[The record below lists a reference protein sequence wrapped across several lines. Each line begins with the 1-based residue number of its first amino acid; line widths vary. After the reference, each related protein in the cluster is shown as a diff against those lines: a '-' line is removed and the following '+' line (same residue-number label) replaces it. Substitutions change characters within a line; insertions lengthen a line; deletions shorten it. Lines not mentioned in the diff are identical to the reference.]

1 MTRLSEHDIAQLMTA
16 ATEGLAGHPDPGP
29 RALAGLHRRR
39 QRRTAAAMVAVAVS
53 ALAVLSVTSTGP
65 RPSPG
70 ALTSA
75 PAADPVRSSPYWR
88 VRFTSTVRVPGRPDE
103 VATFEQWLGH
113 GRPGLQRT
121 SSGSQVL
128 DPYRDTIAAP
138 QLAGKALT
146 RDSVGGLRWDDMWSL
161 PRTGPGLADW
171 WTSHLPAD
179 ALAGET
185 DPVVRIDDLE
195 EFALDLLH
203 QPGPTDLHR
212 AAVALI
218 RAQPGVTATTG
229 RDILGRAADVIV
241 TTGRGHTRHLF
252 LQRGTAVELQL
263 DTAFAPAPHPVS
275 VPGGQRPDAISLDR
289 SVYTALGPADHIG

>member
-1 MTRLSEHDIAQLMTA
+1 MTPPSEHNIAQLMA
-16 ATEGLAGHPDPGP
+16 GATERLAGHPDPGP
-29 RALAGLHRRR
+29 MALAGLHRRR
-39 QRRTAAAMVAVAVS
+39 QRRTAASMVAVAVT

-75 PAADPVRSSPYWR
+75 PAADPVLSSPYWR
-88 VRFTSTVRVPGRPDE
+88 VRFTNTVRVPGLPDD
-103 VATFEQWLGH
+103 VTTFEQWLGH
-113 GRPGLQRT
+113 GHPGLQRT

-128 DPYRDTIAAP
+128 DPY
-138 QLAGKALT
+138 

-218 RAQPGVTATTG
+218 RAQPDVTATTG
-229 RDILGRAADVIV
+229 RDILGRASDVIV
-241 TTGRGHTRHLF
+241 TTGRGHTRHLY
-252 LQRGTAVELQL
+252 LKRGTAVELRL
-263 DTAFAPAPHPVS
+263 DTAGAPDPHPVS
-275 VPGGQRPDAISLDR
+275 VPGGQRPDAVSLDR
-289 SVYTALGPADHIG
+289 FVYTALGPAGNIG